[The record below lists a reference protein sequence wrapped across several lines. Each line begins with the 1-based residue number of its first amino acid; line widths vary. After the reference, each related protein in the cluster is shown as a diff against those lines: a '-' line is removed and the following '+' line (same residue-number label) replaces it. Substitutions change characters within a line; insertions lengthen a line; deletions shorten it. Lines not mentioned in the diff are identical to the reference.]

1 MTRTYPEP
9 GRVASGV
16 LAVIVHVLFVV
27 MLVFGIRWQQRPPE
41 PMVVELWREV
51 PASKPEP
58 VARPVEPTPP
68 PPAPKA
74 EPKPPEPPKPV
85 VQPKPAPPVPTKAEI
100 DLKEE
105 KQRKLREQK
114 EAEEQRRQ
122 EVLRNREEARKEAEA
137 RQREEQLRQQELK
150 KQQEELKKQEEAR
163 RREEEKRL
171 EEARRADERRMEK
184 EAEARREAILDEQ
197 QKVAQ
202 EVKARAEEDARKR
215 ALSEAAA
222 AKQKQLAQF
231 MELIKRRVRS
241 KVILPPGINGNP
253 EAVYSVT
260 LLPGGELLEVKMIK
274 SSGVPA
280 YDAAVER
287 AIHAADPLP
296 VPSDPDLFQKLR
308 EANYKF
314 RPYENN

>member
-1 MTRTYPEP
+1 MTHTYPEP
-9 GRVASGV
+9 GRVTSGV

-27 MLVFGIRWQQRPPE
+27 VLVFGIRWQQRAPE
-41 PMVVELWREV
+41 PMVVELWREI

-58 VARPVEPTPP
+58 AVRAVEPTPP
-68 PPAPKA
+68 PPAPRA

-85 VQPKPAPPVPTKAEI
+85 VQPKPAPPAPSKAEI

-137 RQREEQLRQQELK
+137 RQREEQLRQA
-150 KQQEELKKQEEAR
+150 ELKKQEEAR
-163 RREEEKRL
+163 RKDEEKRL
-171 EEARRADERRMEK
+171 EEAQRADEQRMEK
-184 EAEARREAILDEQ
+184 EAEARRVAILDEQ
-197 QKVAQ
+197 QKLAQ
-202 EVKARAEEDARKR
+202 EVKVRAEEDARKR
-215 ALSEAAA
+215 AASEAAA
-222 AKQKQLAQF
+222 AQVKALDGY
-231 MELIKRRVRS
+231 KRRISQKIRS
-241 KVILPPGINGNP
+241 RVVLPQGINGNP

-260 LLPGGELLEVKMIK
+260 LLPGGEVLDVRLIK

-296 VPSDPDLFQKLR
+296 VPTDPDLFQKLR

-314 RPYENN
+314 RPVE

>member
-27 MLVFGIRWQQRPPE
+27 MLVFGIRWQQRAPE
-41 PMVVELWREV
+41 PMVVELWREI

-68 PPAPKA
+68 PPAPKP
-74 EPKPPEPPKPV
+74 EPKPPEPPKAV
-85 VQPKPAPPVPTKAEI
+85 VQPKPAPPAPSKAEI
-100 DLKEE
+100 ELKEE

-122 EVLRNREEARKEAEA
+122 EELRSREEARKEAEA
-137 RQREEQLRQQELK
+137 RRREEQLRQ
-150 KQQEELKKQEEAR
+150 EELKKQGEAR

-171 EEARRADERRMEK
+171 EEARRADEQRMEK
-184 EAEARREAILDEQ
+184 EAETRRVAILDEQ
-197 QKVAQ
+197 QKLAQ
-202 EVKARAEEDARKR
+202 EVKARAEEEARKR
-215 ALSEAAA
+215 ALAEAAA
-222 AKQKQLAQF
+222 AQVKALDGY
-231 MELIKRRVRS
+231 KRRISQKIRS
-241 KVILPPGINGNP
+241 RVVLPPGINGNP

-260 LLPGGELLEVKMIK
+260 LLPGGEVLDIKLVK
-274 SSGVPA
+274 SSGMPA

-314 RPYENN
+314 RPVE

>member
-16 LAVIVHVLFVV
+16 LAVIVHVLFIV
-27 MLVFGIRWQQRPPE
+27 MLVFGIRWQQRAPE
-41 PMVVELWREV
+41 PMVVELWREI

-68 PPAPKA
+68 PPAPKP

-85 VQPKPAPPVPTKAEI
+85 VQPKPAPPKAEI

-105 KQRKLREQK
+105 KQRKLREQR

-122 EVLRNREEARKEAEA
+122 EVLRNREEARKEAET
-137 RQREEQLRQQELK
+137 RQREEQQR
-150 KQQEELKKQEEAR
+150 QEELKKQEEAR
-163 RREEEKRL
+163 RKEEEKRL
-171 EEARRADERRMEK
+171 EEARRADELRMEK
-184 EAEARREAILDEQ
+184 EAEARRVAILDEQ
-197 QKVAQ
+197 QKLAQ

-215 ALSEAAA
+215 ALAEAAA

-231 MELIKRRVRS
+231 MEQIKRRVRS
-241 KVILPPGINGNP
+241 KVNLPPGINGNP

-260 LLPGGELLEVKMIK
+260 LLPGGEVLDVKLVK

-314 RPYENN
+314 RPLE

>member
-1 MTRTYPEP
+1 MTRIYPEP

-16 LAVIVHVLFVV
+16 LAVTVHVLFVV
-27 MLVFGIRWQQRPPE
+27 MLVFGIRWQQRAPE
-41 PMVVELWREV
+41 PMVVELWREI
-51 PASKPEP
+51 PATKPEP

-85 VQPKPAPPVPTKAEI
+85 AQPKPAPPAPSKAEI

-122 EVLRNREEARKEAEA
+122 EELRSREEARKEAEA
-137 RQREEQLRQQELK
+137 RRREEQLR
-150 KQQEELKKQEEAR
+150 QEELKKQEEQR
-163 RREEEKRL
+163 RREEERRL
-171 EEARRADERRMEK
+171 EEARRAEELRMEK
-184 EAEARREAILDEQ
+184 EAEARRVAILDEQ
-197 QKVAQ
+197 QKLAQ

-215 ALSEAAA
+215 ALAEAAA

-231 MELIKRRVRS
+231 MEQIKRRVRS
-241 KVILPPGINGNP
+241 RVVLPPGINGNP

-260 LLPGGELLEVKMIK
+260 LLPGGEVLDVKLIK

-308 EANYKF
+308 EAHYKF
-314 RPYENN
+314 RPLE

>member
-1 MTRTYPEP
+1 MTGTYPEP

-16 LAVIVHVLFVV
+16 LAVIVHVLFIV
-27 MLVFGIRWQQRPPE
+27 MLVFGIRWQQRAPE
-41 PMVVELWREV
+41 PMVVELWRDI

-68 PPAPKA
+68 SPAPKA
-74 EPKPPEPPKPV
+74 EPKPPKPPEPPKPA
-85 VQPKPAPPVPTKAEI
+85 VQPKPAPPAPAKADI

-122 EVLRNREEARKEAEA
+122 EVLRNREEARKEAET
-137 RQREEQLRQQELK
+137 RQREEQLRQ
-150 KQQEELKKQEEAR
+150 EELKKQAEAR
-163 RREEEKRL
+163 RREEEKRS
-171 EEARRADERRMEK
+171 EEARLADEVRMEK
-184 EAEARREAILDEQ
+184 EAEARRVAILDEQ

-202 EVKARAEEDARKR
+202 EAKARAEEDARKR
-215 ALSEAAA
+215 ALAEAAA

-231 MELIKRRVRS
+231 MERIKQKVRS
-241 KVILPPGINGNP
+241 RVVVPPGINGNP

-260 LLPGGELLEVKMIK
+260 LIPGGEVLEIKLVK

-280 YDAAVER
+280 YDAALER
-287 AIHAADPLP
+287 AIRAAEPLP
-296 VPSDPDLFQKLR
+296 VPTDPDLFQKLR

-314 RPYENN
+314 RPFED

>member
-27 MLVFGIRWQQRPPE
+27 MLVFGIRWQQRAPE
-41 PMVVELWREV
+41 PMVVELWREI

-58 VARPVEPTPP
+58 MARPVEPTPP

-85 VQPKPAPPVPTKAEI
+85 VQPKPAPPAPSKAEI

-105 KQRKLREQK
+105 KQRKLREQR

-137 RQREEQLRQQELK
+137 RQREEQQRE
-150 KQQEELKKQEEAR
+150 EELRKQEEAR
-163 RREEEKRL
+163 RKEEEKRL
-171 EEARRADERRMEK
+171 EEARRADELRMEK
-184 EAEARREAILDEQ
+184 EAEARRVAILDEQ
-197 QKVAQ
+197 QKLAQ

-215 ALSEAAA
+215 ALAEAAA

-231 MELIKRRVRS
+231 MERIKQKVRS
-241 KVILPPGINGNP
+241 RVVVPQGISGNP

-260 LLPGGELLEVKMIK
+260 LLPGGEVLDVKMIK

-314 RPYENN
+314 RPLE

>member
-1 MTRTYPEP
+1 MTHTYPEP
-9 GRVASGV
+9 GRVTSGV

-27 MLVFGIRWQQRPPE
+27 VLLFGIRWQQRAPE
-41 PMVVELWREV
+41 PMVVELWREI

-58 VARPVEPTPP
+58 AARAVEPTPP
-68 PPAPKA
+68 PPAPRA
-74 EPKPPEPPKPV
+74 EPKPPEPPKLV
-85 VQPKPAPPVPTKAEI
+85 VQPKPAPPAPSKADI

-137 RQREEQLRQQELK
+137 RQRDEQLRQT
-150 KQQEELKKQEEAR
+150 ELKKQEEAR
-163 RREEEKRL
+163 RKEEEKRL
-171 EEARRADERRMEK
+171 QEAQRADELRMEK
-184 EAEARREAILDEQ
+184 EAEARRVAILDEQ
-197 QKVAQ
+197 QKLAQ
-202 EVKARAEEDARKR
+202 EVKVRAEEDARKR
-215 ALSEAAA
+215 AASEAAA
-222 AKQKQLAQF
+222 AQLKA
-231 MELIKRRVRS
+231 LDGYKRRISQRIRS
-241 KVILPPGINGNP
+241 RVVLPQGINGNP

-260 LLPGGELLEVKMIK
+260 LLPGGEVLDVRLIK

-296 VPSDPDLFQKLR
+296 VPTDPDLFQKLR

-314 RPYENN
+314 RPLE

>member
-9 GRVASGV
+9 GRAASGV

-58 VARPVEPTPP
+58 APRPVEPTPP
-68 PPAPKA
+68 PPAPRA

-85 VQPKPAPPVPTKAEI
+85 IQPKPAPPAPTKAEI

-137 RQREEQLRQQELK
+137 RQREEHLR
-150 KQQEELKKQEEAR
+150 QEELKKQEEAR

-171 EEARRADERRMEK
+171 EEVRRADERRMEK

-215 ALSEAAA
+215 ALADAAA
-222 AKQKQLAQF
+222 AQSKALDAYKNRISQK
-231 MELIKRRVRS
+231 IRS
-241 KVILPPGINGNP
+241 RLVVPPGINGNP

-260 LLPGGELLEVKMIK
+260 LIPGGEVLEVKLIK

-280 YDAAVER
+280 YDAAVQR
-287 AIHAADPLP
+287 AIHAAEPLP
-296 VPSDPDLFQKLR
+296 VPTDPDLFQKLR

-314 RPYENN
+314 RPLE